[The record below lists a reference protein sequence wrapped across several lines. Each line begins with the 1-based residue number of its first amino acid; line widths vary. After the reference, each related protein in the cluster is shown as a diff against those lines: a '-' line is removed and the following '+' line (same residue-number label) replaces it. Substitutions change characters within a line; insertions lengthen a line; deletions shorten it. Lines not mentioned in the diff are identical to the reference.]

1 MFKKGVT
8 LIELL
13 VVIGIMAILFA
24 LTSSNLLAPQR
35 RTTAGETL
43 AVLSSDL
50 RTQQLKAMLGDAAGS
65 TPEDYGIYFA
75 ADAYILFKGSS
86 YNASDPDNFR
96 VDLSPGFNFV
106 GIDFPGYT
114 IIFSRG
120 SGEASNFVSDIY
132 EVNLTD
138 TQNNS
143 NTVIYVNRYGTLS
156 QVD

>member
-24 LTSSNLLAPQR
+24 LTTSNLLAPQR
-35 RTTAGETL
+35 RTTAGETV

-50 RTQQLKAMLGDAAGS
+50 RSQQLKAMLGDAAGS

-75 ADAYILFKGSS
+75 ADAYILFKGGN
-86 YNASDPDNFR
+86 YNALDSDNFR
-96 VDLSPGFNFV
+96 VDLAQGFNFV
-106 GIDFPGYT
+106 GIGVPGYSVV
-114 IIFSRG
+114 FSRG

-132 EVNLTD
+132 QVNLTD

-143 NTVIYVNRYGTLS
+143 NTVIYINRYGTLS